1 MTEPLT
7 LSFDVECAPRHAFDV
22 WTNRFGQWWPRGHTV
37 SGDPETIVLEPHV
50 GGRIYERGPDGAEI
64 DWGEITEWDPPGRL
78 AYHWHIR
85 RDRTEATN
93 VELTFVDAGDGST
106 RVEIVHTAGSAWA
119 PEPRNGAMPTPMA
132 GADSSRTTS
141 PTSTSTPVTTALGD
155 QRDRRWPT

>member
-1 MTEPLT
+1 VTEPLT

-93 VELTFVDAGDGST
+93 VELTFVDAGNGST
-106 RVEIVHTAGSAWA
+106 RVEIVHTGWERLGARAEEWRDANADGWSGLVPHYVAYLDLH
-119 PEPRNGAMPTPMA
+119 PRNHSA
-132 GADSSRTTS
+132 G
-141 PTSTSTPVTTALGD
+141 
-155 QRDRRWPT
+155 